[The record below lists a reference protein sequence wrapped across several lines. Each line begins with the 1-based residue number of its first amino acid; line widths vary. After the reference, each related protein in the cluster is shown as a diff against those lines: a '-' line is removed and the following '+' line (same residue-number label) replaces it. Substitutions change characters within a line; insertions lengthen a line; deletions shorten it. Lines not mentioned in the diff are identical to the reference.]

1 MVRAA
6 GLALGLLLLRL
17 LQLLSLPAAGSS
29 RPGGPGDLVYISE
42 YFSQS
47 AQKLS
52 FYSWYGN
59 AKLFRFQVP
68 EDTVLLRWLLQAS
81 KGKGPECTSMDI
93 TIHFR
98 YGAPPVIN
106 PLGTQFPSNATVRPS
121 YNLTMTL
128 SITLQ
133 NSTFVNITTPAAGDW
148 FIAAHLPQAAG
159 KIEVQG
165 FSTPCAYIF
174 QPDMFVLR
182 LVDIPV
188 LEPDTPLQQTI
199 ASPARPL
206 HVKVFIPEYTATMQF
221 TLRSCVVNST
231 KACAIRVVLGSIML
245 PQSFQ
250 KTLSCK
256 ETVDCSL
263 VLHSPPWEKWLQ
275 IMAENLGTDNAS
287 VSFEM
292 IASFTACKP
301 GSTNSFLNFY
311 NSLNQSQS
319 TPALGGGPNVST
331 PGMLG
336 NTTLPAVGAANNASD
351 PGTFCLQNQP
361 VIREDLDVASVRF
374 RVINGP
380 SIPVHS
386 EFPTLLLFNLNTGM
400 DSGGTL
406 VVNLLLNETS
416 LSIGNASVF
425 ACMSAASPVLTLN
438 TTQNCSTAFFQG
450 YPLNVTASSTEATLI
465 IPYPETDNWFL
476 SLQLICPQG
485 QGECNKAKA
494 KVTVS
499 TYLTPCFDDCGT
511 YGQCSLLRRHGYL
524 YAGCSCKAG
533 WSGWSCTDN
542 TKAQSVGSQNLA
554 TLLLTLSNLMFLPAI
569 AVALYRYYLVEAS
582 VYTYTMFFSTF
593 YHACDQPGVA
603 VMCIMDYDT
612 LQYCDFLGSVVA
624 IWVTILCMARVK
636 KILKYVLFVLGT
648 LLIAMS
654 LQLDRRGIWNMMG
667 PCLFALIVMIMAWV
681 YHGVKRRHCYPTSW
695 KRWVFYLIPGITL
708 AFVAIVVYAF
718 METND
723 NYYYTHSIWH
733 ILVASSVAFLLPPCD
748 KHKKPWAWSQKLIC
762 RYQICKNDREELY
775 AVT

>member
-6 GLALGLLLLRL
+6 APALGLLLLRL
-17 LQLLSLPAAGSS
+17 LQLLSLPAARSG
-29 RPGGPGDLVYISE
+29 PPGDLLYISE

-52 FYSWYGN
+52 FYGWYGN

-68 EDTVLLRWLLQAS
+68 EDTILLRWLLQAS
-81 KGKGPECTSMDI
+81 KGKGPECTTTEI
-93 TIHFR
+93 TIHFS

-128 SITLQ
+128 SVTLQ

-159 KIEVQG
+159 KIEVKG

-182 LVDIPV
+182 FVDVPV
-188 LEPDTPLQQTI
+188 LQPDTPLQQTI

-206 HVKVFIPEYTATMQF
+206 HVKIFIPEYTATMQF

-256 ETVDCSL
+256 GTADCSL

-275 IMAENLGTDNAS
+275 IMAENLGTPNAS

-311 NSLNQSQS
+311 SSLNQNQS
-319 TPALGGGPNVST
+319 TPALGGGRNAST
-331 PGMLG
+331 LGMLG
-336 NTTLPAVGAANNASD
+336 NTTLPAVGAANNVSN
-351 PGTFCLQNQP
+351 PGTFCLQSQP
-361 VIREDLDVASVRF
+361 VIREDLDIASVRF

-386 EFPTLLLFNLNTGM
+386 EFLTLLLLNLNTGM

-438 TTQNCSTAFFQG
+438 TTRNCSTAFFQG
-450 YPLNVTASSTEATLI
+450 YPLKVNASSTEATLI

-476 SLQLICPQG
+476 SLQLICPWG

-494 KVTVS
+494 KVTIS
-499 TYLTPCFDDCGT
+499 IYLTPCFDDCGT
-511 YGQCSLLRRHGYL
+511 YGQCGLLRRHGYL

-533 WSGWSCTDN
+533 WGGWSCTDN

-569 AVALYRYYLVEAS
+569 AIALYHCYLVEAS

-636 KILKYVLFVLGT
+636 KILKYILEPLCRILPSRDPAFELGHWHPPEP
-648 LLIAMS
+648 S
-654 LQLDRRGIWNMMG
+654 DYS
-667 PCLFALIVMIMAWV
+667 ALHRTARQS
-681 YHGVKRRHCYPTSW
+681 GLSW
-695 KRWVFYLIPGITL
+695 SEAPP
-708 AFVAIVVYAF
+708 
-718 METND
+718 
-723 NYYYTHSIWH
+723 
-733 ILVASSVAFLLPPCD
+733 LLPHLMEALGFLPHSRDHLGFRC
-748 KHKKPWAWSQKLIC
+748 HLSVCIHGNQ
-762 RYQICKNDREELY
+762 
-775 AVT
+775 

>member
-1 MVRAA
+1 
-6 GLALGLLLLRL
+6 
-17 LQLLSLPAAGSS
+17 
-29 RPGGPGDLVYISE
+29 
-42 YFSQS
+42 
-47 AQKLS
+47 
-52 FYSWYGN
+52 
-59 AKLFRFQVP
+59 
-68 EDTVLLRWLLQAS
+68 
-81 KGKGPECTSMDI
+81 
-93 TIHFR
+93 
-98 YGAPPVIN
+98 
-106 PLGTQFPSNATVRPS
+106 
-121 YNLTMTL
+121 
-128 SITLQ
+128 
-133 NSTFVNITTPAAGDW
+133 
-148 FIAAHLPQAAG
+148 
-159 KIEVQG
+159 
-165 FSTPCAYIF
+165 
-174 QPDMFVLR
+174 MFVLR
-182 LVDIPV
+182 LVDVPV
-188 LEPDTPLQQTI
+188 LQPDIPLQQTI

-206 HVKVFIPEYTATMQF
+206 HVKIFIPEYTATMQF

-231 KACAIRVVLGSIML
+231 KACAIRVMLGSIML

-250 KTLSCK
+250 KILSCK
-256 ETVDCSL
+256 GTADCSL

-275 IMAENLGTDNAS
+275 IMAENLGTANAS

-292 IASFTACKP
+292 IAFFTACKP

-319 TPALGGGPNVST
+319 TPALGGGRNAST
-331 PGMLG
+331 LGMLG

-425 ACMSAASPVLTLN
+425 ACMTAASPVLTLN

-450 YPLNVTASSTEATLI
+450 YPLNVTGSSTEATLI

-476 SLQLICPQG
+476 SLQLICPRG

-499 TYLTPCFDDCGT
+499 TYLSPCFDDCGT

-524 YAGCSCKAG
+524 YAGCSCKA
-533 WSGWSCTDN
+533 
-542 TKAQSVGSQNLA
+542 
-554 TLLLTLSNLMFLPAI
+554 AI

-667 PCLFALIVMIMAWV
+667 PCLFALIIMIMAWV

-695 KRWVFYLIPGITL
+695 KRWVFYLIPGIIL
-708 AFVAIVVYAF
+708 AFVAISVYAF

-733 ILVASSVAFLLPPCD
+733 ILVASSVAFLLPPRD
-748 KHKKPWAWSQKLIC
+748 KHKNPWAWSQKLIC